1 VTTEPVPAI
10 ILSRIRQ
17 LAHNAERRNETIRPE
32 QILAILERR
41 KA

>member
-1 VTTEPVPAI
+1 MHDTPPALT
-10 ILSRIRQ
+10 LSRIRQ
-17 LAHNAERRNETIRPE
+17 LTRNAERRNETIRPE